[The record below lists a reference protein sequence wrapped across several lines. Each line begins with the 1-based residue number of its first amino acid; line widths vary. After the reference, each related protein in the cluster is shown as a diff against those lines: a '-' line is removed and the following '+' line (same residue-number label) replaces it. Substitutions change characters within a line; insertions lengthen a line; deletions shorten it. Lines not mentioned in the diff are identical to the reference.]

1 MTDWP
6 AELLAY
12 IDGIRASFNS
22 REEADDYLKVG
33 LMKKWGPLDRAVAAQ
48 AGEAQQLA
56 DMAWRLHSK
65 AMRNADGNVQEWER
79 QLNVALDE
87 LAALA
92 QPSRDSTP
100 PASPPEAQPAEQRKP
115 E

>member
-1 MTDWP
+1 MTETWP

-33 LMKKWGPLDRAVAAQ
+33 LMKKWGPLDRAVAPPAVS
-48 AGEAQQLA
+48 EAPAWLRCDFCHQLGCA
-56 DMAWRLHSK
+56 
-65 AMRNADGNVQEWER
+65 N
-79 QLNVALDE
+79 
-87 LAALA
+87 
-92 QPSRDSTP
+92 PP